1 MPTLNEA
8 DTRTQLIDPALHTR
22 GWGEGCISREITAG
36 KIDVVAGQL
45 RRAAGRADYLLRLP
59 STDGPPTVAVA
70 LIEAKAERYKATRG
84 LQQGKGYTAAG
95 KRFNVPFVYASNGHL
110 FVEYDVT
117 TGQTSAARPLAE
129 FPTPDELQSRYE
141 EAHGFTLEDNA
152 AQPLLQL
159 YAGGERQRYYQD
171 AAIRATLEKIA
182 AGKKRALISMATG
195 SGKTHVAVH
204 LLKKIADAGQLRRA
218 LFVCDRTELR
228 DQARG
233 ALHNV
238 FGDDAA
244 QATTNDPQKNARIIV
259 ATYQTLGVATD
270 DDDASFLTDNYP
282 ENYFSHIIID
292 EAHRSAWSKWSTVL
306 TRNSEAVQIGLTA
319 TPRSF
324 ESTEDTSE
332 AQQDRWITRDNIEY
346 FGDAVYEY
354 PMSQGMEDGYLAYME
369 IRQINIFLEGFAE
382 SEQVTGIHREDLEGK
397 DLRDSVTGKPRTVA
411 QASAQYKASSFE
423 SRLVMPDRVK
433 AMCSHLFGQ
442 LLETGKAQQK
452 TIIFCAS
459 DDHADA
465 VAIEMNNLYNS
476 WRVENDEKPVPDYAF
491 KCTAAGGKE
500 HLSELRGSGR
510 HHYIAATVDLLTT
523 GVDVPAL
530 ENIVFFKNV
539 KSPIAFYQMLGRGT
553 RLTPTKMMF
562 RVYDYTNATR
572 LFGRDL
578 VQPAAQVSA
587 GPGGPGDPHTPQEN
601 LQVHGID
608 VRITNAGTF
617 VLSKDENGKD
627 VLITLEAYKDSIAE
641 SLLEDIPG
649 LDEFREVWIEPGER
663 HALIQRLNE
672 TRQSV
677 DALRALIGMEDY
689 DLYDVLADVGY
700 QQSPRTRVD
709 RAETFTA
716 SNSDWLDAMPDAAAR
731 TIRAIASQFAIGGT
745 EELENLGI
753 FQTPAVRLAGGT
765 SALNEYGDAAQ
776 TYTETKR
783 RMFSA

>member
-1 MPTLNEA
+1 MPTLRNEA
-8 DTRTQLIDPALHTR
+8 DTRTQLIDPALHAR
-22 GWGEGCISREITAG
+22 GWSEGCISREITAG

-59 STDGPPTVAVA
+59 STDRPPTVAVA
-70 LIEAKAERYKATRG
+70 LIEAKAERFKATRG
-84 LQQGKGYTAAG
+84 LQQGKGYTAEG
-95 KRFNVPFVYASNGHL
+95 KRFNVPFVYASNGHM

-117 TGQTSAARPLAE
+117 TGQTSAERPLAE
-129 FPTPDELQSRYE
+129 FPAPDELRPRYE

-152 AQPLLQL
+152 AQPLLQP
-159 YAGGERQRYYQD
+159 YAGGESQRYYQD

-238 FGDDAA
+238 FGNDAA
-244 QATTNDPQKNARIIV
+244 QAATNDPQKNARIIV

-306 TRNSEAVQIGLTA
+306 TRNGEAVQIGLTA
-319 TPRSF
+319 TPRI
-324 ESTEDTSE
+324 TSE
-332 AQQDRWITRDNIEY
+332 PETLEDQWITRNNVEY

-354 PMSQGMEDGYLAYME
+354 PMSQGMDDGYLAHME
-369 IRQINIFLEGFAE
+369 VRQFNIFLEGFAE

-397 DLRDSVTGKPRTVA
+397 DLRDSVTGSPRTA
-411 QASAQYKASSFE
+411 ADASTQYRVGSFE

-433 AMCSHLFGQ
+433 EMCSHLFGQ
-442 LLETGKAQQK
+442 LLETGTAKQK
-452 TIIFCAS
+452 TIIFCAN

-465 VAIEMNNLYNS
+465 VAIEMNNLYNE
-476 WRVENDEKPVPDYAF
+476 WRIENDEKPITDYAF

-500 HLSELRGSGR
+500 HLSELRGSGK
-510 HHYIAATVDLLTT
+510 HHYVAATVDLLTT
-523 GVDVPAL
+523 GVDVPGL
-530 ENIVFFKNV
+530 ENVVFFRNV
-539 KSPIAFYQMLGRGT
+539 NSPIAFYQMLGRGT
-553 RLTPTKMMF
+553 RLTPSKMMF
-562 RVYDYTNATR
+562 RVYDYTDATR
-572 LFGRDL
+572 LFGRDF
-578 VQPAAQVSA
+578 VQLTARVSA
-587 GPGGPGDPHTPQEN
+587 EPGKRRARKES
-601 LQVHGID
+601 LLVHGIA
-608 VRITNAGTF
+608 VRITDGGTF
-617 VLSKDENGKD
+617 VLSKNEKGKE
-627 VLITLEAYKDSIAE
+627 VLLTLEAYKDGIAE

-649 LDEFREVWIEPGER
+649 LDEFREVWIEQDKR
-663 HALIQRLNE
+663 HRLVARLSE
-672 TRQSV
+672 SRQSI
-677 DALRALIGMEDY
+677 DALRVLTGMEDY
-689 DLYDVLADVGY
+689 DLYDVLADIGY
-700 QQSPRTRVD
+700 RQSPRTRVD

-716 SNSDWLDAMPDAAAR
+716 SNSDWLDVMPDAAAL
-731 TIRAIASQFAIGGT
+731 TIRAIASRFAIGGT
-745 EELENLGI
+745 EELENLSI
-753 FQTPAVRLAGGT
+753 FQTPAVRYAGGI
-765 SALNEYGDAAQ
+765 SALREYGNAAQ

>member
-8 DTRTQLIDPALHTR
+8 DTRTRLIDPALHAR
-22 GWGEGCISREITAG
+22 GWGDGCISREITAG

-452 TIIFCAS
+452 TIIFCAN

-465 VAIEMNNLYNS
+465 VAIEMNNLYNE
-476 WRVENDEKPVPDYAF
+476 WRIANDEKPITDYAF

-500 HLSELRGSGR
+500 HLSELRGSGK
-510 HHYIAATVDLLTT
+510 HHYVAATVDLLTT
-523 GVDVPAL
+523 GVDVPGL
-530 ENIVFFKNV
+530 ENVVFFRNV
-539 KSPIAFYQMLGRGT
+539 NSPIAFYQMLGRGT
-553 RLTPTKMMF
+553 RLTPSKMMF
-562 RVYDYTNATR
+562 RVYDYTDATR
-572 LFGRDL
+572 LFGRDF
-578 VQPAAQVSA
+578 VQLTARVSA
-587 GPGGPGDPHTPQEN
+587 EPGKRRARKES
-601 LQVHGID
+601 LLVHGIA
-608 VRITNAGTF
+608 VRITDGGTF
-617 VLSKDENGKD
+617 VLSKNEKGKE
-627 VLITLEAYKDSIAE
+627 VLLTLEAYKDGIAE

-649 LDEFREVWIEPGER
+649 LDEFREVWIEQDKR
-663 HALIQRLNE
+663 HRLVARLSE
-672 TRQSV
+672 TRQSIG
-677 DALRALIGMEDY
+677 ALRVLTGMEDY

-700 QQSPRTRVD
+700 RQSPRTRVD
-709 RAETFTA
+709 RAEAFTL
-716 SNSDWLDAMPDAAAR
+716 SNSDWLDAMPTPASE
-731 TIRAIASQFAIGGT
+731 TIRAIASQFAKGGT
-745 EELENLGI
+745 DELENQGI
-753 FQTPAVRLAGGT
+753 FDTPAVRLAGGM
-765 SALNEYGDAAQ
+765 SALSEYGNAAQ

>member
-8 DTRTQLIDPALHTR
+8 DTRTRLIDPALHAR
-22 GWGEGCISREITAG
+22 GWGEGCITREVTAG

-129 FPTPDELQSRYE
+129 FPTPDELRSRYE

-228 DQARG
+228 DQAQG

-324 ESTEDTSE
+324 ESTEDSSE
-332 AQQDRWITRDNIEY
+332 VQQDKWITRDNIEY

-354 PMSQGMEDGYLAYME
+354 PMSQGMDDGYLAYME
-369 IRQINIFLEGFAE
+369 IRQFDIFLEDFAE
-382 SEQVTGIHREDLEGK
+382 NEQVTGIHREDLKGK
-397 DLRDSVTGKPRTVA
+397 ELRDSVTGRPRTA
-411 QASAQYKASSFE
+411 ADASSQYRVGSFE

-442 LLETGKAQQK
+442 LLETGTAKQK

-459 DDHADA
+459 DDHADS
-465 VAIEMNNLYNS
+465 VAIEMNNLYNEWS
-476 WRVENDEKPVPDYAF
+476 ARNEGAPILDYAF

-500 HLSELRGSGR
+500 HLRELRSSGR
-510 HHYIAATVDLLTT
+510 HHYIATTVDLLTT

-553 RLTPTKMMF
+553 RLHPGKMMF

-572 LFGRDL
+572 LFGRDF
-578 VQPAAQVSA
+578 VQPAARVSA
-587 GPGGPGDPHTPQEN
+587 GTDEGRTPQES

-608 VRITNAGTF
+608 VRITNGGTF
-617 VLSKDENGKD
+617 VLSKDANGKE
-627 VLITLEAYKDSIAE
+627 VLLTLEEYKDRIAE

-649 LDEFREVWIEPGER
+649 LDEFRAVWIDPGER
-663 HALIQRLNE
+663 QALIQRLSE

-677 DALRALIGMEDY
+677 DALRVLFRKEDY
-689 DLYDVLADVGY
+689 DLYDVLADIGY
-700 QQSPRTRVD
+700 GQAPRTRVD

-716 SNSDWLDAMPDAAAR
+716 SNSDWLDAMPDATSQ
-731 TIRAIASQFAIGGT
+731 TIRAIASRFAIGGT
-745 EELENLGI
+745 EELENQGI
-753 FQTPAVRLAGGT
+753 FQTPVVSRAGGI
-765 SALNEYGDAAQ
+765 SALSEYGDAAQ
-776 TYTETKR
+776 TYIETKR